1 MNERKKTDDGPS
13 SNNGP
18 EPSGRPAGAGDVRPA
33 RRPIVLP
40 DKESGDDR
48 VRPFALEHA
57 PVRGRI
63 VRLGPVLDEILALH
77 PYPPPLARHLGR
89 LVALTAMLGSMV
101 KAHGRVTVQARGGE
115 EAPLAYMVADCQL
128 EEEGEAAGLR
138 AFASVREGHPLPADD
153 GSDET
158 LLPAWMGKRGDLAI
172 TLEFTKTGRRYQG
185 IVPVGNGD
193 LARAAEEYFAQSEQI
208 PTRVMLAAARH
219 HPSRGWRAG
228 GLLIQHM
235 PSTGGKTASSPVEDP
250 DAWPRV
256 RMLFETLRPGELL
269 DPALGDDALVYRLFH
284 EEGVRVFPPTTL
296 RHRCSCSR
304 EKVARMLAQFTDE
317 ERAGMREEDGHITVQ
332 CQYCGRR
339 YRFKEN
345 DIVAGRS
352 SS

>member
-1 MNERKKTDDGPS
+1 MNERKKTDAEMTADTGPD
-13 SNNGP
+13 
-18 EPSGRPAGAGDVRPA
+18 PSGQPAGTSDERPAS
-33 RRPIVLP
+33 RPIVVA
-40 DKESGDDR
+40 DRQSDDDR
-48 VRPFALEHA
+48 VRPFALERA

-77 PYPPPLARHLGR
+77 PYPPPLARHLAR

-115 EAPLAYMVADCQL
+115 GAPLAYMVADCQL
-128 EEEGEAAGLR
+128 GEEGDAAGLR
-138 AFASVREGHPLPADD
+138 AFASVREDHPLLAET
-153 GSDET
+153 GSDRT
-158 LLPAWMGKRGDLAI
+158 LSAWVGAHGDLAI

-185 IVPVGNGD
+185 IVPVGDGD

-235 PSTGGKTASSPVEDP
+235 PATGGRAGTAPSEDP

-256 RMLFETLRPGELL
+256 QTLFETLRPDELL
-269 DPALGDDALVYRLFH
+269 DPALGDDALLYRLFH
-284 EEGVRVFPPTTL
+284 EEGVRVFAPTTL
-296 RHRCSCSR
+296 VHRCSCSR
-304 EKVARMLAQFTDE
+304 EKVAQMLARFTDE
-317 ERAGMREEDGHITVQ
+317 ERAAMREEDGHITVQ

-339 YRFKEN
+339 YRFPP
-345 DIVAGRS
+345 DRP
-352 SS
+352 